1 MKQDYYIGL
10 DMGTESVGWAVTD
23 VDYNLVKKRGQD
35 YWGVY
40 LFDEAKTAQGRRAS
54 RTNRR
59 RLARVRHRLNLL
71 QELFDSE
78 ISAKDFG
85 FFYRLENSK
94 YFDEDKP
101 EIARGKFLL
110 FNDKDFGDKEYYKNY
125 PTIFHLRNALRTQEI
140 KDVRL
145 LYLAVHHILKNRGH
159 FLFGEQDFKVNDASD
174 VSGEFEKINR
184 FLRENDGAELDRE
197 KIPEIFETLCNVDLA
212 KRERKEKILKLS
224 GNSKNKLLGEALNA
238 VVGLEFSLS
247 KMFGEDRDF
256 QDIKKMSFTDSS
268 FEEKLAKA
276 RMALDD
282 DEADFLETL
291 KKVQSVASLH
301 NILHGKEFISQAKTE
316 TYETHR
322 RDLSEL
328 KKYVRENCPEK
339 YALVFRRQ
347 VKKGKKNTSGADEN
361 EKDDKKVNN
370 YAAYIGMDKGKGFEK
385 CKKEDFYAFLKKEIG
400 INDESLLAK
409 IDEGIFLPKQ
419 ISAENCDIP
428 YQVHLAE
435 LKAILANAENY
446 FPFLKQKDE
455 NCEMTVS
462 EKIISLMKF
471 RVPYYVGPFTDK
483 ETRFS
488 WMIKKEGVISTQ
500 KITPWNFDDVVDRDA
515 SEQKFIKRMTNFC
528 TYLTGEKVL
537 PASSF
542 LYSEYA
548 FLNELNNLKVNGTKD
563 LRVKNI
569 LFDFAK
575 TNKKLTLKKCCE
587 QLVKNGL
594 LPEGSKARDVF
605 SGTDGDFKNSLS
617 SYIDFKRIIGDKAD
631 LYRDMCEEII
641 SWITVISDKE
651 RLVKIIKDKYGTV
664 LSDEEIK
671 GLKALNYTKWGRLS
685 KKLLDGIFETDSE
698 GEVGNVSIIE
708 KMRTDTENF
717 MELLSNRHNYKRA
730 IDLANSESVEDKN
743 VTYRAVEELYCSPAV
758 KRSIWSALK
767 IVSEIKKVQ
776 GYSPKKIFVETT
788 REKPDGTRKGKRT
801 VSRKQRLLDVYRKNL
816 RNEKELIKK
825 IEETEDSKFNSDED
839 KLFFYFTQ
847 MGKDAYTGEKI
858 ELDDLSKTEIYDIDH
873 IYPRSKIKDDSLDNR
888 VLTRK
893 KINQGVKQDI
903 YPLPAEIRNKM
914 EGLWRQL
921 KDKKLISEEKFYRL
935 TRSTPLTEKECGD
948 FINAQLV
955 ATSQSAK
962 AAIQLLKRM
971 LPESEIV
978 YSKAGNV
985 NEFKNRLKFV
995 KIRELNDLHHAKD
1008 AYFNIVVGNVFNT
1021 KFNHN
1026 AAVFLRNN
1034 GTGNYDLKRL
1044 YDFDITNAW
1053 KAGDENRIR
1062 SVAEKNTCRVVR
1074 FSKTEKG
1081 QFYKVT
1087 ICPAG
1092 KNDKL
1097 APIKGNGPLND
1108 TSKYGGYD
1116 KETTAYFMLVK
1127 SRDKK
1132 KKDKTLLSLECV
1144 TVLADKNFRTAEDKL
1159 KYCEKELG
1167 LKEPEILIEKI
1178 KLNTLFKINGSYAW
1192 IRGRTGDRL
1201 ELCNANQLWLD
1212 NGSAKELKKISNHFR
1227 DVKKYKDLPVR
1238 EEEISKEQNLALYD
1252 LFTEKLGGKI
1262 YAGLSIK
1269 GQIENL
1275 EKGRD
1280 KFEALELKD
1289 QLFVLMEILKFMQ
1302 CNSMTSNIKLIGG
1315 AENAGKNRISKLIQD
1330 SDVKMISCS
1339 PTGYFCKV
1347 VDFKRFL

>member
-1 MKQDYYIGL
+1 MFF
-10 DMGTESVGWAVTD
+10 AVRS
-23 VDYNLVKKRGQD
+23 KR
-35 YWGVY
+35 
-40 LFDEAKTAQGRRAS
+40 ARKIRRA
-54 RTNRR
+54 R
-59 RLARVRHRLNLL
+59 
-71 QELFDSE
+71 
-78 ISAKDFG
+78 
-85 FFYRLENSK
+85 
-94 YFDEDKP
+94 
-101 EIARGKFLL
+101 
-110 FNDKDFGDKEYYKNY
+110 
-125 PTIFHLRNALRTQEI
+125 
-140 KDVRL
+140 
-145 LYLAVHHILKNRGH
+145 
-159 FLFGEQDFKVNDASD
+159 
-174 VSGEFEKINR
+174 
-184 FLRENDGAELDRE
+184 
-197 KIPEIFETLCNVDLA
+197 
-212 KRERKEKILKLS
+212 
-224 GNSKNKLLGEALNA
+224 
-238 VVGLEFSLS
+238 
-247 KMFGEDRDF
+247 
-256 QDIKKMSFTDSS
+256 
-268 FEEKLAKA
+268 
-276 RMALDD
+276 
-282 DEADFLETL
+282 
-291 KKVQSVASLH
+291 
-301 NILHGKEFISQAKTE
+301 
-316 TYETHR
+316 
-322 RDLSEL
+322 
-328 KKYVRENCPEK
+328 
-339 YALVFRRQ
+339 
-347 VKKGKKNTSGADEN
+347 DEN

-370 YAAYIGMDKGKGFEK
+370 YAAYIGMDKGKGFAK
-385 CKKEDFYAFLKKEIG
+385 CKKEEFYAFLKKEIG
-400 INDESLLAK
+400 IKDESILAK
-409 IDEGIFLPKQ
+409 IDEGVFLPKQ

-483 ETRFS
+483 ETGFS
-488 WMIKKEGVISTQ
+488 WMIKKEGLSTQ
-500 KITPWNFDDVVDRDA
+500 KITPWNFDDVVDKDA
-515 SEQKFIKRMTNFC
+515 SEQKFIERMTNFC

-569 LFDFAK
+569 LLDYAK

-594 LPEGSKARDVF
+594 LPEGSKAQDVF

-641 SWITVISDKE
+641 LWITVISDKK
-651 RLVKIIKDKYGTV
+651 RLEKLIKSNYGTV

-730 IDLANSESVEDKN
+730 IDLANSESVEDKK

-767 IVSEIKKVQ
+767 IVREIVKVQ
-776 GYSPKKIFVETT
+776 GHSPKKIFVETT
-788 REKPDGTRKGKRT
+788 REKPDGARKGQRT
-801 VSRKQRLLDVYRKNL
+801 VSRKQQLLDKYRENL
-816 RNEKELIKK
+816 RNETELIKK
-825 IEETEDSKFNSDED
+825 IEETEDSKFNSD

-847 MGKDAYTGEKI
+847 MGLDAYTGEKI
-858 ELDDLSKTEIYDIDH
+858 EFDDVFKTEKYDIDH

-888 VLTRK
+888 VLVRR
-893 KINQGVKQDI
+893 KINQSVKKDS
-903 YPLPAEIRNKM
+903 YPLSAEIRNRM

-921 KDKKLISEEKFYRL
+921 RDKKLISDEKFYRL

-948 FINAQLV
+948 FINAQLI

-985 NEFKNRLKFV
+985 NEFKKRLEFV

-1026 AAVFLRNN
+1026 PAVFQRSN
-1034 GTGNYDLKRL
+1034 GTGNYDFERL

-1053 KAGDENRIR
+1053 KKGDENRIR

-1081 QFYKVT
+1081 QFYDAT
-1087 ICPAG
+1087 IYPAG

-1097 APIKGNGPLND
+1097 APVKGKGPLND

-1127 SRDKK
+1127 SKDKK
-1132 KKDKTLLSLECV
+1132 KKDKILLSLECV

-1192 IRGRTGDRL
+1192 IRGRTNDRL
-1201 ELCNANQLWLD
+1201 VLCNANQLWLD

-1227 DVKKYKDLPVR
+1227 DVKKYNNKDLPVR
-1238 EEEISKEQNLALYD
+1238 EEEFSKEQNLALYD

-1262 YAGLSIK
+1262 YAGLPVQ
-1269 GQIENL
+1269 GQIKNL

-1289 QLFVLMEILKFMQ
+1289 QLFVLMEILKFMR

>member
-1 MKQDYYIGL
+1 
-10 DMGTESVGWAVTD
+10 
-23 VDYNLVKKRGQD
+23 
-35 YWGVY
+35 
-40 LFDEAKTAQGRRAS
+40 
-54 RTNRR
+54 
-59 RLARVRHRLNLL
+59 
-71 QELFDSE
+71 
-78 ISAKDFG
+78 
-85 FFYRLENSK
+85 
-94 YFDEDKP
+94 
-101 EIARGKFLL
+101 
-110 FNDKDFGDKEYYKNY
+110 
-125 PTIFHLRNALRTQEI
+125 
-140 KDVRL
+140 
-145 LYLAVHHILKNRGH
+145 
-159 FLFGEQDFKVNDASD
+159 
-174 VSGEFEKINR
+174 
-184 FLRENDGAELDRE
+184 
-197 KIPEIFETLCNVDLA
+197 
-212 KRERKEKILKLS
+212 
-224 GNSKNKLLGEALNA
+224 
-238 VVGLEFSLS
+238 
-247 KMFGEDRDF
+247 
-256 QDIKKMSFTDSS
+256 
-268 FEEKLAKA
+268 
-276 RMALDD
+276 
-282 DEADFLETL
+282 
-291 KKVQSVASLH
+291 
-301 NILHGKEFISQAKTE
+301 
-316 TYETHR
+316 
-322 RDLSEL
+322 
-328 KKYVRENCPEK
+328 
-339 YALVFRRQ
+339 
-347 VKKGKKNTSGADEN
+347 
-361 EKDDKKVNN
+361 
-370 YAAYIGMDKGKGFEK
+370 
-385 CKKEDFYAFLKKEIG
+385 
-400 INDESLLAK
+400 
-409 IDEGIFLPKQ
+409 
-419 ISAENCDIP
+419 
-428 YQVHLAE
+428 
-435 LKAILANAENY
+435 
-446 FPFLKQKDE
+446 
-455 NCEMTVS
+455 
-462 EKIISLMKF
+462 
-471 RVPYYVGPFTDK
+471 
-483 ETRFS
+483 
-488 WMIKKEGVISTQ
+488 MIKKEGVISTQ

-515 SEQKFIKRMTNFC
+515 SEKKFIERMTNFC

-617 SYIDFKRIIGDKAD
+617 SYIDFKKIIRDKAD

-641 SWITVISDKE
+641 LWITLISDKK
-651 RLVKIIKDKYGTV
+651 RLENLIKSKYGTV

-685 KKLLDGIFETDSE
+685 EKLLDGIFETDSE

-717 MELLSNRHNYKRA
+717 MELLSNKHNYKRA
-730 IDLANSESVEDKN
+730 IELANSESIVDEK
-743 VTYRAVEELYCSPAV
+743 VTYRAVDELYCSPAV

-767 IVSEIKKVQ
+767 IVREIVKVQ
-776 GYSPKKIFVETT
+776 GHSPKKIFVETT
-788 REKPDGTRKGKRT
+788 REKPDGARKGQRT
-801 VSRKQRLLDVYRKNL
+801 VSRKQKLLDKYRENL
-816 RNEKELIKK
+816 RNETELIKK
-825 IEETEDSKFNSDED
+825 IEETEDSKFNSD

-858 ELDDLSKTEIYDIDH
+858 EFDDVFKTEKYDIDH

-888 VLTRK
+888 VLVRR
-893 KINQGVKQDI
+893 KINQSVKKDS
-903 YPLPAEIRNKM
+903 YPLPAEIRSSM
-914 EGLWRQL
+914 EGLWSQL
-921 KDKKLISEEKFYRL
+921 RDKKLISDEKFYRL
-935 TRSTPLTEKECGD
+935 TRSTPLTEEECGN
-948 FINAQLV
+948 FIKAQLV

-985 NEFKNRLKFV
+985 NEFKKRLEFV

-1026 AAVFLRNN
+1026 PAVFQRSN
-1034 GTGNYDLKRL
+1034 GTGNYDFERL

-1053 KAGDENRIR
+1053 KKGDENRIR

-1081 QFYKVT
+1081 QFYDAT
-1087 ICPAG
+1087 IYPAG

-1097 APIKGNGPLND
+1097 APVKGKAPLND

-1192 IRGRTGDRL
+1192 IRGRTNDRL
-1201 ELCNANQLWLD
+1201 VLCNANQLWLD

-1227 DVKKYKDLPVR
+1227 DVKKYNNKDLPVR
-1238 EEEISKEQNLALYD
+1238 EEEFSKEQNLALYD

-1262 YAGLSIK
+1262 YAGLPVQ
-1269 GQIENL
+1269 GQIKNL

-1330 SDVKMISCS
+1330 SDVKMIFCS

>member
-1 MKQDYYIGL
+1 M
-10 DMGTESVGWAVTD
+10 
-23 VDYNLVKKRGQD
+23 
-35 YWGVY
+35 
-40 LFDEAKTAQGRRAS
+40 
-54 RTNRR
+54 
-59 RLARVRHRLNLL
+59 
-71 QELFDSE
+71 
-78 ISAKDFG
+78 
-85 FFYRLENSK
+85 
-94 YFDEDKP
+94 
-101 EIARGKFLL
+101 
-110 FNDKDFGDKEYYKNY
+110 
-125 PTIFHLRNALRTQEI
+125 
-140 KDVRL
+140 
-145 LYLAVHHILKNRGH
+145 
-159 FLFGEQDFKVNDASD
+159 
-174 VSGEFEKINR
+174 
-184 FLRENDGAELDRE
+184 
-197 KIPEIFETLCNVDLA
+197 
-212 KRERKEKILKLS
+212 
-224 GNSKNKLLGEALNA
+224 
-238 VVGLEFSLS
+238 
-247 KMFGEDRDF
+247 
-256 QDIKKMSFTDSS
+256 
-268 FEEKLAKA
+268 
-276 RMALDD
+276 
-282 DEADFLETL
+282 
-291 KKVQSVASLH
+291 
-301 NILHGKEFISQAKTE
+301 
-316 TYETHR
+316 
-322 RDLSEL
+322 
-328 KKYVRENCPEK
+328 
-339 YALVFRRQ
+339 
-347 VKKGKKNTSGADEN
+347 
-361 EKDDKKVNN
+361 
-370 YAAYIGMDKGKGFEK
+370 
-385 CKKEDFYAFLKKEIG
+385 
-400 INDESLLAK
+400 
-409 IDEGIFLPKQ
+409 
-419 ISAENCDIP
+419 
-428 YQVHLAE
+428 
-435 LKAILANAENY
+435 
-446 FPFLKQKDE
+446 
-455 NCEMTVS
+455 
-462 EKIISLMKF
+462 
-471 RVPYYVGPFTDK
+471 
-483 ETRFS
+483 
-488 WMIKKEGVISTQ
+488 
-500 KITPWNFDDVVDRDA
+500 
-515 SEQKFIKRMTNFC
+515 
-528 TYLTGEKVL
+528 
-537 PASSF
+537 
-542 LYSEYA
+542 
-548 FLNELNNLKVNGTKD
+548 
-563 LRVKNI
+563 
-569 LFDFAK
+569 
-575 TNKKLTLKKCCE
+575 
-587 QLVKNGL
+587 
-594 LPEGSKARDVF
+594 
-605 SGTDGDFKNSLS
+605 S
-617 SYIDFKRIIGDKAD
+617 SYIDFKKIIRDKAD

-641 SWITVISDKE
+641 LWITLISDKK
-651 RLVKIIKDKYGTV
+651 RLENLIKSKYGTV

-685 KKLLDGIFETDSE
+685 EKLLDGIFETDSE

-717 MELLSNRHNYKRA
+717 MELLSNKHNYKRA
-730 IDLANSESVEDKN
+730 IELANSESIVDEK
-743 VTYRAVEELYCSPAV
+743 VTYRAVDELYCSPAV

-767 IVSEIKKVQ
+767 IVREIVKVQ
-776 GYSPKKIFVETT
+776 GHSPKKIFVETT
-788 REKPDGTRKGKRT
+788 REKPDGARKGQRT
-801 VSRKQRLLDVYRKNL
+801 VSRKQKLLDKYRENL
-816 RNEKELIKK
+816 RNETELIKK
-825 IEETEDSKFNSDED
+825 IEETEDSKFNSD

-858 ELDDLSKTEIYDIDH
+858 EFDDVFKTEKYDIDH

-888 VLTRK
+888 VLVRR
-893 KINQGVKQDI
+893 KINQSVKKDS
-903 YPLPAEIRNKM
+903 YPLPAEIRSSM
-914 EGLWRQL
+914 EGLWSQL
-921 KDKKLISEEKFYRL
+921 RDKKLISDEKFYRL
-935 TRSTPLTEKECGD
+935 TRSTPLTEEECGN
-948 FINAQLV
+948 FIKAQLV

-985 NEFKNRLKFV
+985 NEFKKRLEFV

-1026 AAVFLRNN
+1026 PAVFQRSN
-1034 GTGNYDLKRL
+1034 GTGNYDFERL

-1053 KAGDENRIR
+1053 KKGDENRIR

-1081 QFYKVT
+1081 QFYDAT
-1087 ICPAG
+1087 IYPAG

>member
-1 MKQDYYIGL
+1 M
-10 DMGTESVGWAVTD
+10 
-23 VDYNLVKKRGQD
+23 
-35 YWGVY
+35 
-40 LFDEAKTAQGRRAS
+40 
-54 RTNRR
+54 
-59 RLARVRHRLNLL
+59 
-71 QELFDSE
+71 
-78 ISAKDFG
+78 
-85 FFYRLENSK
+85 
-94 YFDEDKP
+94 
-101 EIARGKFLL
+101 
-110 FNDKDFGDKEYYKNY
+110 
-125 PTIFHLRNALRTQEI
+125 
-140 KDVRL
+140 
-145 LYLAVHHILKNRGH
+145 
-159 FLFGEQDFKVNDASD
+159 
-174 VSGEFEKINR
+174 
-184 FLRENDGAELDRE
+184 
-197 KIPEIFETLCNVDLA
+197 
-212 KRERKEKILKLS
+212 
-224 GNSKNKLLGEALNA
+224 
-238 VVGLEFSLS
+238 
-247 KMFGEDRDF
+247 
-256 QDIKKMSFTDSS
+256 
-268 FEEKLAKA
+268 
-276 RMALDD
+276 
-282 DEADFLETL
+282 
-291 KKVQSVASLH
+291 
-301 NILHGKEFISQAKTE
+301 
-316 TYETHR
+316 
-322 RDLSEL
+322 
-328 KKYVRENCPEK
+328 
-339 YALVFRRQ
+339 
-347 VKKGKKNTSGADEN
+347 
-361 EKDDKKVNN
+361 
-370 YAAYIGMDKGKGFEK
+370 
-385 CKKEDFYAFLKKEIG
+385 
-400 INDESLLAK
+400 
-409 IDEGIFLPKQ
+409 
-419 ISAENCDIP
+419 
-428 YQVHLAE
+428 
-435 LKAILANAENY
+435 
-446 FPFLKQKDE
+446 
-455 NCEMTVS
+455 
-462 EKIISLMKF
+462 
-471 RVPYYVGPFTDK
+471 
-483 ETRFS
+483 
-488 WMIKKEGVISTQ
+488 
-500 KITPWNFDDVVDRDA
+500 
-515 SEQKFIKRMTNFC
+515 
-528 TYLTGEKVL
+528 
-537 PASSF
+537 
-542 LYSEYA
+542 
-548 FLNELNNLKVNGTKD
+548 
-563 LRVKNI
+563 
-569 LFDFAK
+569 
-575 TNKKLTLKKCCE
+575 
-587 QLVKNGL
+587 
-594 LPEGSKARDVF
+594 
-605 SGTDGDFKNSLS
+605 S
-617 SYIDFKRIIGDKAD
+617 SYIDFKKIIGDKAD

-685 KKLLDGIFETDSE
+685 AKLLDGIFETDSE

-717 MELLSNRHNYKRA
+717 MELLSNKHNYKRA
-730 IDLANSESVEDKN
+730 IELANSESIVDER
-743 VTYRAVEELYCSPAV
+743 VTYRAVDELYCSPAV

-788 REKPDGTRKGKRT
+788 REKPDGARKGQRT
-801 VSRKQRLLDVYRKNL
+801 ESRKQKLLDKYRENL

-825 IEETEDSKFNSDED
+825 IEETEDSKFNSD

-858 ELDDLSKTEIYDIDH
+858 EFDDVFKTEKYDIDH

-888 VLTRK
+888 VLVRR
-893 KINQGVKQDI
+893 KINQSVKKDS
-903 YPLPAEIRNKM
+903 YPLSAEIRNRM

-921 KDKKLISEEKFYRL
+921 RDKKLISEEKFYRL
-935 TRSTPLTEKECGD
+935 TRSTPLTEEECGD
-948 FINAQLV
+948 FIKAQLV

-978 YSKAGNV
+978 YSKAVNV

-1026 AAVFLRNN
+1026 PAVFQRSN
-1034 GTGNYDLKRL
+1034 GTGNYDFERL

-1053 KAGDENRIR
+1053 KKGDENRIR

-1081 QFYKVT
+1081 QFYDAT
-1087 ICPAG
+1087 IYPAG

-1097 APIKGNGPLND
+1097 APVKGKAPLND

>member
-1 MKQDYYIGL
+1 
-10 DMGTESVGWAVTD
+10 
-23 VDYNLVKKRGQD
+23 
-35 YWGVY
+35 
-40 LFDEAKTAQGRRAS
+40 
-54 RTNRR
+54 
-59 RLARVRHRLNLL
+59 
-71 QELFDSE
+71 
-78 ISAKDFG
+78 
-85 FFYRLENSK
+85 
-94 YFDEDKP
+94 
-101 EIARGKFLL
+101 
-110 FNDKDFGDKEYYKNY
+110 
-125 PTIFHLRNALRTQEI
+125 
-140 KDVRL
+140 
-145 LYLAVHHILKNRGH
+145 
-159 FLFGEQDFKVNDASD
+159 
-174 VSGEFEKINR
+174 
-184 FLRENDGAELDRE
+184 
-197 KIPEIFETLCNVDLA
+197 
-212 KRERKEKILKLS
+212 
-224 GNSKNKLLGEALNA
+224 
-238 VVGLEFSLS
+238 
-247 KMFGEDRDF
+247 
-256 QDIKKMSFTDSS
+256 
-268 FEEKLAKA
+268 
-276 RMALDD
+276 
-282 DEADFLETL
+282 
-291 KKVQSVASLH
+291 
-301 NILHGKEFISQAKTE
+301 
-316 TYETHR
+316 
-322 RDLSEL
+322 
-328 KKYVRENCPEK
+328 
-339 YALVFRRQ
+339 
-347 VKKGKKNTSGADEN
+347 
-361 EKDDKKVNN
+361 
-370 YAAYIGMDKGKGFEK
+370 
-385 CKKEDFYAFLKKEIG
+385 
-400 INDESLLAK
+400 
-409 IDEGIFLPKQ
+409 
-419 ISAENCDIP
+419 
-428 YQVHLAE
+428 
-435 LKAILANAENY
+435 
-446 FPFLKQKDE
+446 
-455 NCEMTVS
+455 
-462 EKIISLMKF
+462 
-471 RVPYYVGPFTDK
+471 
-483 ETRFS
+483 
-488 WMIKKEGVISTQ
+488 MIKKEGVISTQ

-515 SEQKFIKRMTNFC
+515 SEKKFIERMTNFC

-617 SYIDFKRIIGDKAD
+617 SYIDFKKIIRDKAD

-641 SWITVISDKE
+641 LWITLISDKK
-651 RLVKIIKDKYGTV
+651 RLENLIKSKYGTV

-685 KKLLDGIFETDSE
+685 EKLLDGIFETDSE

-717 MELLSNRHNYKRA
+717 MELLSNKHNYKRA
-730 IDLANSESVEDKN
+730 IELANSESIVDEK
-743 VTYRAVEELYCSPAV
+743 VTYRAVDELYCSPAV

-767 IVSEIKKVQ
+767 IVREIVKVQ
-776 GYSPKKIFVETT
+776 GHSPKKIFVETT
-788 REKPDGTRKGKRT
+788 REKPDGARKGQRT
-801 VSRKQRLLDVYRKNL
+801 VSRKQKLLDKYRENL
-816 RNEKELIKK
+816 RNETELIKK
-825 IEETEDSKFNSDED
+825 IEETEDSKFNSD

-858 ELDDLSKTEIYDIDH
+858 EFDDVFKTEKYDIDH

-888 VLTRK
+888 VLVRR
-893 KINQGVKQDI
+893 KINQSVKKDS
-903 YPLPAEIRNKM
+903 YPLPAEIRSSM
-914 EGLWRQL
+914 EGLWSQL
-921 KDKKLISEEKFYRL
+921 KDKKLISDEKFYRL
-935 TRSTPLTEKECGD
+935 TRSTPLTEEECGN
-948 FINAQLV
+948 FIKAQLV

-985 NEFKNRLKFV
+985 NEFKKRLEFV

-1026 AAVFLRNN
+1026 PAVFQRSN
-1034 GTGNYDLKRL
+1034 GTGNYDFERL

-1053 KAGDENRIR
+1053 KKGDENRIR

-1081 QFYKVT
+1081 QFYDAT
-1087 ICPAG
+1087 IYPAG

>member
-1 MKQDYYIGL
+1 
-10 DMGTESVGWAVTD
+10 MGSEMCI
-23 VDYNLVKKRGQD
+23 R
-35 YWGVY
+35 
-40 LFDEAKTAQGRRAS
+40 
-54 RTNRR
+54 
-59 RLARVRHRLNLL
+59 
-71 QELFDSE
+71 DS
-78 ISAKDFG
+78 
-85 FFYRLENSK
+85 
-94 YFDEDKP
+94 
-101 EIARGKFLL
+101 
-110 FNDKDFGDKEYYKNY
+110 
-125 PTIFHLRNALRTQEI
+125 
-140 KDVRL
+140 
-145 LYLAVHHILKNRGH
+145 
-159 FLFGEQDFKVNDASD
+159 
-174 VSGEFEKINR
+174 
-184 FLRENDGAELDRE
+184 
-197 KIPEIFETLCNVDLA
+197 
-212 KRERKEKILKLS
+212 
-224 GNSKNKLLGEALNA
+224 
-238 VVGLEFSLS
+238 
-247 KMFGEDRDF
+247 
-256 QDIKKMSFTDSS
+256 
-268 FEEKLAKA
+268 
-276 RMALDD
+276 
-282 DEADFLETL
+282 
-291 KKVQSVASLH
+291 
-301 NILHGKEFISQAKTE
+301 
-316 TYETHR
+316 
-322 RDLSEL
+322 
-328 KKYVRENCPEK
+328 
-339 YALVFRRQ
+339 
-347 VKKGKKNTSGADEN
+347 
-361 EKDDKKVNN
+361 
-370 YAAYIGMDKGKGFEK
+370 
-385 CKKEDFYAFLKKEIG
+385 
-400 INDESLLAK
+400 
-409 IDEGIFLPKQ
+409 
-419 ISAENCDIP
+419 
-428 YQVHLAE
+428 
-435 LKAILANAENY
+435 
-446 FPFLKQKDE
+446 
-455 NCEMTVS
+455 
-462 EKIISLMKF
+462 
-471 RVPYYVGPFTDK
+471 
-483 ETRFS
+483 
-488 WMIKKEGVISTQ
+488 
-500 KITPWNFDDVVDRDA
+500 
-515 SEQKFIKRMTNFC
+515 
-528 TYLTGEKVL
+528 
-537 PASSF
+537 
-542 LYSEYA
+542 
-548 FLNELNNLKVNGTKD
+548 
-563 LRVKNI
+563 
-569 LFDFAK
+569 
-575 TNKKLTLKKCCE
+575 
-587 QLVKNGL
+587 
-594 LPEGSKARDVF
+594 
-605 SGTDGDFKNSLS
+605 
-617 SYIDFKRIIGDKAD
+617 
-631 LYRDMCEEII
+631 
-641 SWITVISDKE
+641 
-651 RLVKIIKDKYGTV
+651 
-664 LSDEEIK
+664 
-671 GLKALNYTKWGRLS
+671 NYTKWGRLS
-685 KKLLDGIFETDSE
+685 AKLLDGIFETDSE

-717 MELLSNRHNYKRA
+717 MELLSNKHNYKRA
-730 IDLANSESVEDKN
+730 IELANSESIVDER
-743 VTYRAVEELYCSPAV
+743 VTYRAVDELYCSPAV

-767 IVSEIKKVQ
+767 IVREIVKVQ
-776 GYSPKKIFVETT
+776 GHSPKKIFVETT
-788 REKPDGTRKGKRT
+788 REKPDGARKGQRT
-801 VSRKQRLLDVYRKNL
+801 ESRKQKLLDKYRENL

-825 IEETEDSKFNSDED
+825 IEETEDSKFNSD

-858 ELDDLSKTEIYDIDH
+858 EFDDVFKTEKYDIDH

-888 VLTRK
+888 VLVRR
-893 KINQGVKQDI
+893 KINQSVKKDS
-903 YPLPAEIRNKM
+903 YPLSAEIRNRM

-921 KDKKLISEEKFYRL
+921 RDKKLISEEKFYRL
-935 TRSTPLTEKECGD
+935 TRSTPLTEEECGD
-948 FINAQLV
+948 FIKAQLV

-978 YSKAGNV
+978 YSKAVNV

-1026 AAVFLRNN
+1026 PAVFQRSN
-1034 GTGNYDLKRL
+1034 GTGNYDFERL

-1053 KAGDENRIR
+1053 KKGDENRIR

-1081 QFYKVT
+1081 QFYDAT
-1087 ICPAG
+1087 IYPAG

-1097 APIKGNGPLND
+1097 APVKGKAPLND

>member
-1 MKQDYYIGL
+1 
-10 DMGTESVGWAVTD
+10 
-23 VDYNLVKKRGQD
+23 
-35 YWGVY
+35 
-40 LFDEAKTAQGRRAS
+40 
-54 RTNRR
+54 
-59 RLARVRHRLNLL
+59 
-71 QELFDSE
+71 
-78 ISAKDFG
+78 
-85 FFYRLENSK
+85 
-94 YFDEDKP
+94 
-101 EIARGKFLL
+101 
-110 FNDKDFGDKEYYKNY
+110 
-125 PTIFHLRNALRTQEI
+125 
-140 KDVRL
+140 
-145 LYLAVHHILKNRGH
+145 
-159 FLFGEQDFKVNDASD
+159 
-174 VSGEFEKINR
+174 
-184 FLRENDGAELDRE
+184 
-197 KIPEIFETLCNVDLA
+197 
-212 KRERKEKILKLS
+212 
-224 GNSKNKLLGEALNA
+224 
-238 VVGLEFSLS
+238 
-247 KMFGEDRDF
+247 
-256 QDIKKMSFTDSS
+256 
-268 FEEKLAKA
+268 
-276 RMALDD
+276 
-282 DEADFLETL
+282 
-291 KKVQSVASLH
+291 
-301 NILHGKEFISQAKTE
+301 
-316 TYETHR
+316 
-322 RDLSEL
+322 
-328 KKYVRENCPEK
+328 
-339 YALVFRRQ
+339 
-347 VKKGKKNTSGADEN
+347 
-361 EKDDKKVNN
+361 
-370 YAAYIGMDKGKGFEK
+370 
-385 CKKEDFYAFLKKEIG
+385 
-400 INDESLLAK
+400 
-409 IDEGIFLPKQ
+409 
-419 ISAENCDIP
+419 
-428 YQVHLAE
+428 
-435 LKAILANAENY
+435 
-446 FPFLKQKDE
+446 
-455 NCEMTVS
+455 
-462 EKIISLMKF
+462 
-471 RVPYYVGPFTDK
+471 
-483 ETRFS
+483 
-488 WMIKKEGVISTQ
+488 
-500 KITPWNFDDVVDRDA
+500 
-515 SEQKFIKRMTNFC
+515 
-528 TYLTGEKVL
+528 
-537 PASSF
+537 
-542 LYSEYA
+542 
-548 FLNELNNLKVNGTKD
+548 
-563 LRVKNI
+563 
-569 LFDFAK
+569 
-575 TNKKLTLKKCCE
+575 
-587 QLVKNGL
+587 
-594 LPEGSKARDVF
+594 
-605 SGTDGDFKNSLS
+605 
-617 SYIDFKRIIGDKAD
+617 
-631 LYRDMCEEII
+631 MCEEII

-685 KKLLDGIFETDSE
+685 AKLLDGIFETDSE

-717 MELLSNRHNYKRA
+717 MELLSNKHNYKRA
-730 IDLANSESVEDKN
+730 IELANSESIVDER
-743 VTYRAVEELYCSPAV
+743 VTYRAVDELYCSPAV

-788 REKPDGTRKGKRT
+788 REKPDGARKGQRT
-801 VSRKQRLLDVYRKNL
+801 ESRKQKLLDKYRENL

-825 IEETEDSKFNSDED
+825 IEETEDSKFNSD

-858 ELDDLSKTEIYDIDH
+858 EFDDVFKTEKYDIDH

-888 VLTRK
+888 VLVRR
-893 KINQGVKQDI
+893 KINQSVKKDS
-903 YPLPAEIRNKM
+903 YPLSAEIRNRM

-921 KDKKLISEEKFYRL
+921 RDKKLISEEKFYRL
-935 TRSTPLTEKECGD
+935 TRSTPLTEEECGD
-948 FINAQLV
+948 FIKAQLV

-978 YSKAGNV
+978 YSKAVNV

-1026 AAVFLRNN
+1026 PAVFQRSN
-1034 GTGNYDLKRL
+1034 GTGNYDFERL

-1053 KAGDENRIR
+1053 KKGDENRIR

-1081 QFYKVT
+1081 QFYDAT
-1087 ICPAG
+1087 IYPAG

-1097 APIKGNGPLND
+1097 APVKGKAPLND

>member
-1 MKQDYYIGL
+1 
-10 DMGTESVGWAVTD
+10 
-23 VDYNLVKKRGQD
+23 
-35 YWGVY
+35 
-40 LFDEAKTAQGRRAS
+40 
-54 RTNRR
+54 
-59 RLARVRHRLNLL
+59 
-71 QELFDSE
+71 
-78 ISAKDFG
+78 
-85 FFYRLENSK
+85 
-94 YFDEDKP
+94 
-101 EIARGKFLL
+101 
-110 FNDKDFGDKEYYKNY
+110 
-125 PTIFHLRNALRTQEI
+125 
-140 KDVRL
+140 
-145 LYLAVHHILKNRGH
+145 
-159 FLFGEQDFKVNDASD
+159 
-174 VSGEFEKINR
+174 
-184 FLRENDGAELDRE
+184 
-197 KIPEIFETLCNVDLA
+197 
-212 KRERKEKILKLS
+212 
-224 GNSKNKLLGEALNA
+224 
-238 VVGLEFSLS
+238 
-247 KMFGEDRDF
+247 
-256 QDIKKMSFTDSS
+256 
-268 FEEKLAKA
+268 
-276 RMALDD
+276 
-282 DEADFLETL
+282 
-291 KKVQSVASLH
+291 
-301 NILHGKEFISQAKTE
+301 
-316 TYETHR
+316 
-322 RDLSEL
+322 
-328 KKYVRENCPEK
+328 
-339 YALVFRRQ
+339 
-347 VKKGKKNTSGADEN
+347 
-361 EKDDKKVNN
+361 
-370 YAAYIGMDKGKGFEK
+370 
-385 CKKEDFYAFLKKEIG
+385 
-400 INDESLLAK
+400 
-409 IDEGIFLPKQ
+409 
-419 ISAENCDIP
+419 
-428 YQVHLAE
+428 
-435 LKAILANAENY
+435 
-446 FPFLKQKDE
+446 
-455 NCEMTVS
+455 
-462 EKIISLMKF
+462 
-471 RVPYYVGPFTDK
+471 
-483 ETRFS
+483 
-488 WMIKKEGVISTQ
+488 
-500 KITPWNFDDVVDRDA
+500 
-515 SEQKFIKRMTNFC
+515 MTNFC

-569 LFDFAK
+569 LLDYAK
-575 TNKKLTLKKCCE
+575 TKKKLTLKKCCE

-617 SYIDFKRIIGDKAD
+617 SYIDFKKIIGDKAD

-685 KKLLDGIFETDSE
+685 AKLLDGIFETDSE

-717 MELLSNRHNYKRA
+717 MELLSNKHNYKRA
-730 IDLANSESVEDKN
+730 IELANSESIVDER
-743 VTYRAVEELYCSPAV
+743 VTYRAVDELYCSPAV

-788 REKPDGTRKGKRT
+788 REKPDGARKGQRT
-801 VSRKQRLLDVYRKNL
+801 ESRKQKLLDKYRENL

-825 IEETEDSKFNSDED
+825 IEETEDSKFNSD

-858 ELDDLSKTEIYDIDH
+858 EFDDVFKTEKYDIDH

-888 VLTRK
+888 VLVRR
-893 KINQGVKQDI
+893 KINQSVKKDS
-903 YPLPAEIRNKM
+903 YPLSAEIRNRM

-921 KDKKLISEEKFYRL
+921 RDKKLISEEKFYRL
-935 TRSTPLTEKECGD
+935 TRSTPLTEEECGD
-948 FINAQLV
+948 FIKAQLV

-978 YSKAGNV
+978 YSKAVNV

-1026 AAVFLRNN
+1026 PAVFQRSN
-1034 GTGNYDLKRL
+1034 GTGNYDFERL

-1053 KAGDENRIR
+1053 KKGDENRIR

-1081 QFYKVT
+1081 QFYDAT
-1087 ICPAG
+1087 IYPAG

-1097 APIKGNGPLND
+1097 APVKGKAPLND